1 MAIVKIIKRETPY
14 MQIDKTGVN
23 DNRLSWGAT
32 GLLTYLIG
40 RPSDWKIKINHLSTV
55 KEKDK
60 KDKTRCYLNEL
71 REFEYCHYFEIRKK
85 GKVVE
90 TFYLIFEVPTKYEEV
105 LDDYVKVPEGCSILH
120 KKISTKEKKNKKEKT
135 IGNKEISPK
144 LENPISAPPISV
156 NPTLLIKEDTKKRLT
171 NKKTTTTKERTERK
185 NSSSYDFLD
194 LSKYT
199 LLNLATKKNI
209 EKNIPNLTEEKFI
222 KIYELT
228 LSYINSGKGENFNA
242 ILYKGLNEEWNY
254 DIKSSDREK
263 EKVVKKELDS
273 DKKKWLSYFAGI
285 ISDKNL
291 KLEIEKIIIDIPLEI
306 LNKNKS
312 KLAKVSSFEFKQNLI
327 SLRKSI

>member
-1 MAIVKIIKRETPY
+1 MTIIKTIKRKNPY
-14 MQIDKTGVN
+14 IQIDKTGIN
-23 DNRLSWGAT
+23 DTKLSWGAS

-40 RPSDWKIKINHLSTV
+40 RPTDWKINLNHLAKV

-60 KDKTRCYLNEL
+60 KDKTRSYLNEL
-71 REFEYCHYFEIRKK
+71 RKFEYCHYFEIRKK
-85 GKVVE
+85 GRVLE
-90 TFYLIFEVPTKYEEV
+90 TFYLIFEVPTKYEEI
-105 LDDYVKVPEGCSILH
+105 LDNYIEVPKECSILYKEISID
-120 KKISTKEKKNKKEKT
+120 KKKGKKEKS
-135 IGNKEISPK
+135 IEKKESLPK
-144 LENPISAPPISV
+144 LENPISVSSILV
-156 NPTLLIKEDTKKRLT
+156 NPTLLIKEDTKERLT
-171 NKKTTTTKERTERK
+171 NKRTTTKEGIERK
-185 NSSSYDFLD
+185 NSNNYNFLD
-194 LSKYT
+194 LSKYD

-228 LSYINSGKGENFNA
+228 LNYINLGKGENFNA

-254 DIKSSDREK
+254 DIKSSDGEK

-291 KLEIEKIIIDIPLEI
+291 KSEIEKIIIDIPLEI

-312 KLAKVSSFEFKQNLI
+312 KLAKVSSFEFKPNLI
-327 SLRKSI
+327 TIRKST